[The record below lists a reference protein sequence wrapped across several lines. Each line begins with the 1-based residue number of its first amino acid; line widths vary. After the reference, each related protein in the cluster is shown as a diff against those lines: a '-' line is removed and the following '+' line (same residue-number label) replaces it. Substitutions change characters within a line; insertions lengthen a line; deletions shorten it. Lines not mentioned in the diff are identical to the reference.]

1 MTMVDPVLVASQF
14 DEDEAEAILRYNI
27 RKYLKANRVS
37 QNSLMDV
44 LNITSGAVSQL
55 MTGRTHFKYGQVAAI
70 ANYLHV
76 SMDDLSNATQF
87 NEDRNFLERMKKEY
101 SGSKKASNQSEAFN
115 ELLRL
120 GLNQR
125 PSDIRFWLAAVGL
138 FATGVDNTPALLFL
152 QIGVSSRMSLGSDE
166 EVTSLFYAL
175 KEPHEVLE
183 RQQEELRT
191 RRATGGLE
199 RIH

>member
-101 SGSKKASNQSEAFN
+101 SDSKKASNQSEAFN

-152 QIGVSSRMSLGSDE
+152 QIGVSSRMFTLQL
-166 EVTSLFYAL
+166 VFRRTSA
-175 KEPHEVLE
+175 
-183 RQQEELRT
+183 RNAQ
-191 RRATGGLE
+191 
-199 RIH
+199 

>member
-101 SGSKKASNQSEAFN
+101 
-115 ELLRL
+115 
-120 GLNQR
+120 
-125 PSDIRFWLAAVGL
+125 
-138 FATGVDNTPALLFL
+138 TPALLFL
-152 QIGVSSRMSLGSDE
+152 QIGVSSRM
-166 EVTSLFYAL
+166 FAL
-175 KEPHEVLE
+175 QLVF
-183 RQQEELRT
+183 
-191 RRATGGLE
+191 RRASA
-199 RIH
+199 RNAQ

>member
-101 SGSKKASNQSEAFN
+101 SDSKKASNQSEAFN

-125 PSDIRFWLAAVGL
+125 PSDTRFCLSAFAVGL
-138 FATGVDNTPALLFL
+138 FATGVDTTPASLFL
-152 QIGVSSRMSLGSDE
+152 QIGVSPRMFTLQL
-166 EVTSLFYAL
+166 VF
-175 KEPHEVLE
+175 
-183 RQQEELRT
+183 
-191 RRATGGLE
+191 RRASASNAQ
-199 RIH
+199 

>member
-55 MTGRTHFKYGQVAAI
+55 MTGRTLFQI
-70 ANYLHV
+70 WTSCSNCQTYLHV

-101 SGSKKASNQSEAFN
+101 SG
-115 ELLRL
+115 
-120 GLNQR
+120 
-125 PSDIRFWLAAVGL
+125 
-138 FATGVDNTPALLFL
+138 
-152 QIGVSSRMSLGSDE
+152 
-166 EVTSLFYAL
+166 
-175 KEPHEVLE
+175 
-183 RQQEELRT
+183 RQK
-191 RRATGGLE
+191 GLE
-199 RIH
+199 SIRGLQ